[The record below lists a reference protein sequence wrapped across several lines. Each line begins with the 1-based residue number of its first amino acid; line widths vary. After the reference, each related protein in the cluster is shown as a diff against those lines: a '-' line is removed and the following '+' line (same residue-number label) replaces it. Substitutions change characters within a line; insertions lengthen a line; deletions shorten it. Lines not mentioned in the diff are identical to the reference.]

1 MIKHT
6 LYTVVAFATL
16 AFAVTSHAKDYS
28 TDYEPITVAAGSV
41 GGSWFVGATA
51 LLDLFDDN
59 IDGLSYSVSPGGGV
73 GNPHAVQQGEAQM
86 AIAYTTN
93 LHAAAEGHEPYGEPL
108 EDLRAVMNMNIT
120 SVMHTFALQQTGL
133 EELSD
138 IADQEYGISIDT
150 GTRGTGGEQAA
161 SRVLEAHG
169 ASYDNLR
176 SWGGQITHSEYR
188 EALDRLRDGHIEA
201 FMNDDVVGHPLF
213 VDVTVSR
220 DLNLLG
226 FTPEVVDELQSSFG
240 YTPSIIP
247 ENTYEGQDSEVLTV
261 GQQQAL
267 FVHKDMPDDLVM
279 AMLELVF
286 ENKERL
292 ETVHSS
298 FENLDLESAANDLS
312 VPLHPGAE
320 LYYKEAGVL

>member
-1 MIKHT
+1 MKKHT
-6 LYTVVAFATL
+6 LCAIGAFAAL
-16 AFAVTSHAKDYS
+16 AFVPSSHAKDYS
-28 TDYEPITVAAGSV
+28 TDYGPITVAAGSV

-51 LLDLFDDN
+51 LLDLFDNN
-59 IDGLSYSVSPGGGV
+59 IDGLSYSVGPGGGV
-73 GNPHAVQQGEAQM
+73 GNPHSVQQGEAQM

-93 LHAAAEGHEPYGEPL
+93 LHAAAEGHDPYGDPL

-120 SVMHTFALQQTGL
+120 SVMHTFALEQTGL
-133 EELSD
+133 ETLSD
-138 IADQEYGISIDT
+138 IAEQEYGLAIDT

-161 SRVLEAHG
+161 GRILEAHG

-226 FTPEVVDELQSSFG
+226 FSPSTIDELQENFG
-240 YTPSIIP
+240 YIPSVIP
-247 ENTYEGQDSEVLTV
+247 EGTYDGQDKEVLTV

-267 FVHKDMPDDLVM
+267 FVHKDMPDELVKN
-279 AMLELVF
+279 MLELIF

-292 ETVHSS
+292 ATVHSS
-298 FENLDLESAANDLS
+298 FENLDLDIAPINLS

-320 LYYKEAGVL
+320 EYYNESGVL